1 MNNAGMKKGI
11 KLMNTNEKLREALEG
26 LMPIVRIYLKKNP
39 APEIMTWDKN
49 DVLPSGRIPDDK
61 VVLINPKQAYAK
73 AEAALALPRRNC
85 DVGTAEEQDERFRV
99 FCGDQGAYCT
109 TCPCDKPP
117 AASCRLLWAQMP
129 YEEVKE

>member
-61 VVLINPKQAYAK
+61 VVLIKPKQAYAK
-73 AEAALALPRRNC
+73 AEELRQVRLLARGKCGMVEVR
-85 DVGTAEEQDERFRV
+85 GTA
-99 FCGDQGAYCT
+99 A
-109 TCPCDKPP
+109 
-117 AASCRLLWAQMP
+117 CRRSR
-129 YEEVKE
+129 

>member
-1 MNNAGMKKGI
+1 
-11 KLMNTNEKLREALEG
+11 MNTNEKLREALEG

-61 VVLINPKQAYAK
+61 VVLIKPKQAYAK

-85 DVGTAEEQDERFRV
+85 DVGTAEEQYAIWNKHCLSISEKCSECSLNKDYQDLTAKCF
-99 FCGDQGAYCT
+99 A
-109 TCPCDKPP
+109 K
-117 AASCRLLWAQMP
+117 WAQMP
-129 YEEVKE
+129 YEEGEDK